1 MKFLIVGLGNP
12 GSEYINTRHN
22 IGFNVLDAFVNASN
36 TSFRTERLGD
46 ISEIRVKNKQLI
58 LLKPNT
64 FMNLSGKAINYW
76 MQKEKISS
84 DRLLV
89 ITDDLSLPTGQLRL
103 KSKGSD
109 GGHNGL
115 KSIQEILGTSI
126 YPRLRFGI
134 GKNFFP
140 GQQVNYVLGK
150 WENIESEI
158 VEEKI
163 PIAIDCVKSYCLQG
177 IAPTM
182 NVYNNK

>member
-12 GSEYINTRHN
+12 GSEYINSRHN
-22 IGFNVLDAFVNASN
+22 IGFKVLDAFINASN

-46 ISEIRVKNKQLI
+46 ISEFRVKNKQLI

-64 FMNLSGKAINYW
+64 FMNLSGKAVNYW
-76 MQKEKISS
+76 MHKEKISI
-84 DRLLV
+84 DRLLI
-89 ITDDLSLPTGQLRL
+89 ITDDLSLPTGNLRL

-115 KSIQEILGTSI
+115 KSIQETLGTAS

-158 VEEKI
+158 VSEKI
-163 PIAIDCVKSYCLQG
+163 PVAIDCIKSFCLQG

-182 NVYNNK
+182 NIYNNK

>member
-1 MKFLIVGLGNP
+1 MVVVHDDLEQKVGDFKIMKG
-12 GSEYINTRHN
+12 
-22 IGFNVLDAFVNASN
+22 
-36 TSFRTERLGD
+36 TSF
-46 ISEIRVKNKQLI
+46 
-58 LLKPNT
+58 
-64 FMNLSGKAINYW
+64 A
-76 MQKEKISS
+76 
-84 DRLLV
+84 
-89 ITDDLSLPTGQLRL
+89 
-103 KSKGSD
+103 
-109 GGHNGL
+109 GHNGL

-158 VEEKI
+158 VAEKI
-163 PIAIDCVKSYCLQG
+163 PIAIDCIKSYCLQG